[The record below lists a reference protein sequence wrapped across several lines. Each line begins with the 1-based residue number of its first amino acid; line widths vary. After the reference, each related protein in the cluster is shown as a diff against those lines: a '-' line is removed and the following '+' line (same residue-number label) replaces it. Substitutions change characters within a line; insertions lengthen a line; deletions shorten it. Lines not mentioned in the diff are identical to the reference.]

1 MNSYLEILFWTI
13 TTYIIAVA
21 IVHFMKVL
29 REKRDNNTNLIKA
42 IVYLAGGLTLAML
55 LLYKPFGDSV
65 IKITEKIAKKAA
77 KGIGAT
83 EAVLITTTTSTG
95 MGATSVSV

>member
-29 REKRDNNTNLIKA
+29 REKKDNNTNLTKA
-42 IVYLAGGLTLAML
+42 IIYLAGGLTLAML
-55 LLYKPFGDSV
+55 LLYKPFGESIV
-65 IKITEKIAKKAA
+65 KISDKLVKRPILA
-77 KGIGAT
+77 AT
-83 EAVLITTTTSTG
+83 EAVMVTTTT
-95 MGATSVSV
+95 MGSSVSV

>member
-1 MNSYLEILFWTI
+1 MRKLF
-13 TTYIIAVA
+13 
-21 IVHFMKVL
+21 
-29 REKRDNNTNLIKA
+29 
-42 IVYLAGGLTLAML
+42 
-55 LLYKPFGDSV
+55 
-65 IKITEKIAKKAA
+65 IKIQIFSSLLHKTYQSSCSRDATEKIAKKAA

>member
-13 TTYIIAVA
+13 TIYIITVA
-21 IVHFMKVL
+21 IVHFIKVL
-29 REKRDNNTNLIKA
+29 KEKKDTKTDLIKA

-65 IKITEKIAKKAA
+65 IKITEKIARKAA
-77 KGIGAT
+77 KVTGAT
-83 EAVLITTTTSTG
+83 EAVLVTTTTMG
-95 MGATSVSV
+95 MGSTSVSV

>member
-29 REKRDNNTNLIKA
+29 REKRDNNTNLTKA
-42 IVYLAGGLTLAML
+42 IIYLAGGLTLAML
-55 LLYKPFGDSV
+55 LLYKPFGESIV
-65 IKITEKIAKKAA
+65 KISEKIVKRPLLAS
-77 KGIGAT
+77 T
-83 EAVLITTTTSTG
+83 EAVMVTTTT
-95 MGATSVSV
+95 MGSSVSV

>member
-21 IVHFMKVL
+21 IVHFMKVV
-29 REKRDNNTNLIKA
+29 RDKKDNKTNLTKA
-42 IVYLAGGLTLAML
+42 IIYLAGGLTLAML

-65 IKITEKIAKKAA
+65 IKITEKIIRRPVAA
-77 KGIGAT
+77 GVSD
-83 EAVLITTTTSTG
+83 AVMITTTT
-95 MGATSVSV
+95 MGTTAVSV

>member
-29 REKRDNNTNLIKA
+29 REKRENNTNLTKA
-42 IVYLAGGLTLAML
+42 IIYLAGGLTLAML
-55 LLYKPFGDSV
+55 LLYKPFGEGIVKISE
-65 IKITEKIAKKAA
+65 KITEKIVKRPALA
-77 KGIGAT
+77 AT
-83 EAVLITTTTSTG
+83 EAVMITTST
-95 MGATSVSV
+95 MGSSVSV

>member
-29 REKRDNNTNLIKA
+29 REKKDNNTNLTKA
-42 IVYLAGGLTLAML
+42 IIYLAGGLTLAML
-55 LLYKPFGDSV
+55 LLYKPFGESIV
-65 IKITEKIAKKAA
+65 KISDKLVKRPFLA
-77 KGIGAT
+77 AT
-83 EAVLITTTTSTG
+83 EAVMVTTTT
-95 MGATSVSV
+95 MGTSVSV